1 MGDKMQFAYIE
12 DEDIKKKLFELIDS
26 HVNQE
31 NVYRLIRGNSI
42 TPEEFL
48 PSLIDPHQIKCIDTT
63 VQKNYSCSLFIER
76 TLESKIQLPY
86 YKEQFNYVARGKTD
100 NFKGISPL
108 PNFKGHIDYYLFDYV
123 EQNPSIDFH
132 LWKEILK

>member
-1 MGDKMQFAYIE
+1 MQFAYIKN
-12 DEDIKKKLFELIDS
+12 EDIKKSLFDLIIS
-26 HVNQE
+26 HENQE
-31 NVYRLIRGNSI
+31 NVYRLIRGDSI

-48 PSLIDPHQIKCIDTT
+48 PSLFDPFQKNCKDTT
-63 VQKNYSCSLFIER
+63 VQKNYSCSLLIER
-76 TLESKIQLPY
+76 TLESKVQLPY

-100 NFKGISPL
+100 NLKGISPL